1 MAVLTPGLRKLALT
15 AHVAASVGWLGAVI
29 AYLALCVRAFNDGR
43 RLMRVVTNP
52 TAHGKNDVKRSLVVE
67 KVQRPAH
74 HPRRAGHCAAEERS
88 SPSCTIHSCDPAAL
102 VAGGNDANQRRE

>member
-29 AYLALCVRAFNDGR
+29 AYLALCVRAFNDDR

-67 KVQRPAH
+67 KVQRP
-74 HPRRAGHCAAEERS
+74 PSSSCWPLCRRGALISFLYNPFVR
-88 SPSCTIHSCDPAAL
+88 PSCTSR
-102 VAGGNDANQRRE
+102 GRQRC